1 MQRIVAA
8 LAVAITL
15 TGCGPY
21 LFRQSDRIV
30 ITSPVV
36 YSTTS
41 NPVTLT
47 WTAQDFSAPAD
58 GRYAVFVDRDPLSP
72 GDNID
77 EYTAQ
82 DRAGIY
88 VVSTTSLKL
97 GVLGQLT
104 GVDPAETDHHDVT
117 VVLLDTS
124 GNRIGEYAG
133 FTEFTLTGPGT

>member
-15 TGCGPY
+15 SGCGPY
-21 LFRQSDRIV
+21 LFRQSDRV
-30 ITSPVV
+30 TITSPAV
-36 YSTTS
+36 YGTAR

-47 WTAQDFSAPAD
+47 WTARDFRAPAD
-58 GRYAVFVDRDPLSP
+58 GRFAVFVDRDPISP

-77 EYTAQ
+77 QYPPQQRT
-82 DRAGIY
+82 GIY
-88 VVSTTSLKL
+88 VVDTTSLQL

-104 GVDPAETDHHDVT
+104 GVDPAEANHHDVT
-117 VVLLDTS
+117 VVLLDPS

-133 FTEFTLTGPGT
+133 FTEFTVVHGP